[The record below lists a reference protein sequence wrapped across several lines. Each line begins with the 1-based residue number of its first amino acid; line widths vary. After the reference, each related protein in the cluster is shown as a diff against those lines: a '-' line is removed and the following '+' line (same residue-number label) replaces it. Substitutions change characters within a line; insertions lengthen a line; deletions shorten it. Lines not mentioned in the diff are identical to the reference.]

1 MKFFVFRTRPIITI
15 KTSLYFIA
23 DKELVVKAIVHNW
36 HWHWHWH
43 KHFNWCCWWWMGGL
57 WWGRRLP
64 GCAGD
69 VRQGRVWP
77 GLIIRARAH
86 YIISLLSPLSD
97 TCPPA
102 TLLHSS
108 GPHQTIGSQLGL
120 LASHRPE
127 VRAER
132 DTAGQVGAEVE
143 ISSWHHHHPHH
154 LTSPSLINH
163 ISHYVLSSATF
174 RFRLNY
180 LYIRCT

>member
-86 YIISLLSPLSD
+86 YIISLLSPQVWHLL
-97 TCPPA
+97 PPWSPGPLVQ
-102 TLLHSS
+102 TSS
-108 GPHQTIGSQLGL
+108 NHRKSTRSPR
-120 LASHRPE
+120 SHRPE

-132 DTAGQVGAEVE
+132 DTAGRQVLAEVE
-143 ISSWHHHHPHH
+143 ISSWHHYHHH
-154 LTSPSLINH
+154 LTSHTVTNH
-163 ISHYVLSSATF
+163 S
-174 RFRLNY
+174 
-180 LYIRCT
+180 

>member
-86 YIISLLSPLSD
+86 YIISLLSPQVWHLLPCSPAPVLIKPSEVNSVSS
-97 TCPPA
+97 PP
-102 TLLHSS
+102 TGRKWEESRDS
-108 GPHQTIGSQLGL
+108 GG
-120 LASHRPE
+120 
-127 VRAER
+127 
-132 DTAGQVGAEVE
+132 EVE
-143 ISSWHHHHPHH
+143 IWSWHDIIIIII
-154 LTSPSLINH
+154 SPL
-163 ISHYVLSSATF
+163 AQ
-174 RFRLNY
+174 
-180 LYIRCT
+180 

>member
-23 DKELVVKAIVHNW
+23 DKELVVKAIVHN
-36 HWHWHWH
+36 WHWHWH

-86 YIISLLSPLSD
+86 YIISLLSPQVWHLLPCSPGPLLQSSSNHRKS
-97 TCPPA
+97 TRSPRLPPA
-102 TLLHSS
+102 GSERRAVTVRAARWELRLRS
-108 GPHQTIGSQLGL
+108 GP
-120 LASHRPE
+120 
-127 VRAER
+127 
-132 DTAGQVGAEVE
+132 D
-143 ISSWHHHHPHH
+143 W
-154 LTSPSLINH
+154 LTDMTS
-163 ISHYVLSSATF
+163 LSSSSH
-174 RFRLNY
+174 L
-180 LYIRCT
+180 